1 MKKLI
6 CLLLLASLN
15 AQSACDWKTGIT
27 PGPNKTFVYSEE
39 CHQAVGALIQ
49 SNKDLTSGIQLKD
62 LALKASDERAL
73 LWNNTSKDLEDRL
86 QKVDSTQ
93 KKSDWLYF
101 GLGALTVIGAGF
113 MTARLI
119 GH

>member
-6 CLLLLASLN
+6 TLILLFSLN
-15 AQSACDWKTGIT
+15 AQAACDWKTGII
-27 PGPNKTFVYSEE
+27 PGPNKTFIYTEE
-39 CHQAVGALIQ
+39 CHQAVGALVQ
-49 SNKDLTSGIQLKD
+49 ANKDLTSALTLKD
-62 LALKASDERAL
+62 LTL
-73 LWNNTSKDLEDRL
+73 T
-86 QKVDSTQ
+86 
-93 KKSDWLYF
+93 KSDARIQLWMTTADSEQQRLSKIESDTKTNEWVFF